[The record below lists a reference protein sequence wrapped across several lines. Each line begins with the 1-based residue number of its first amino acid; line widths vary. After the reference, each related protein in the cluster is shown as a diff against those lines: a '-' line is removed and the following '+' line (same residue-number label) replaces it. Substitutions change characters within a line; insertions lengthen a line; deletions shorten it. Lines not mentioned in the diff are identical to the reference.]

1 MKRGKSM
8 KRIFNHIVWRTSILV
23 MLFMLYGSL
32 MTVTAQQRHEYTE
45 DQPLVIVS
53 DWEFPPY
60 EFRNDKG
67 EPDGYNIEVLNI
79 ILDRLQ
85 IPHRYIMQEWYLA
98 TETFERREADLIFA
112 LSFNYMKRPYVMTR
126 NLLHFYRIVAVRRPE
141 EKPLTKINSMG
152 VKDTLIMKAND
163 YAPIRILM
171 TDPNPA
177 FTIEYHS
184 PKEAL
189 SGVQRGTYHYF
200 LWGEIPIQ
208 RKLKEFGL
216 DNLVTDITDIPP
228 GELRLIGYDKDLIDA
243 IDDEYAR
250 LEQAGQ
256 LEKIYDKWFHP
267 EREHNDT
274 STLPIYIIAGAIIVG
289 LISLLL
295 SRLIR
300 IRVQKAIDKSKDINN
315 MMTQALSMGN
325 YYVIEH
331 DLKNHHAHN
340 VYGNLLP
347 PEGLT
352 IEEFIERILPE
363 QRNEFRDTMREL
375 TKDKKSA
382 ELKRQWNAGT
392 PEKPDW
398 RYLHGNSIV
407 EMENGKPRY
416 IVNSVKD
423 VTHDIMEERNAREAG
438 ERYITIFKTSLIAMS
453 FYDANQCFIDAN
465 DQMRKISGINV
476 LGEDMYR
483 QTRLTDM
490 SILKDDFSPESHEDF
505 HVCQHL
511 VIPQANID
519 IYIEFRV
526 FPVVNNNR
534 IIYYII
540 TARDITDERLLYL
553 EQRKHDIEMHKISDA
568 ANTYENQLQYLL
580 EKSKMYVWRFDL
592 EDRVIH
598 LSRSLRKVEFS
609 FSYQDYIDG
618 IDPSEHENA
627 NNNLLQIIMR
637 GKEFNIIRHF
647 NRTPVSLESSW
658 HALSGIPIFD
668 NNSKLTGFFGVARNI
683 TELVSIQQKLKEET
697 IRAED
702 SGRLKSAF
710 LANMTHEIRT
720 PLNAIVG
727 FSDLL
732 PMVDTQEERMEF
744 IRIIR
749 NNCDMLLR
757 LINDILEASNMG
769 QALAIKPE
777 ECDFAQVFNDICQTL
792 AQRVQEPGVEFIKDN
807 PYASF
812 HTSLDKG
819 RIQQVLTNF
828 TTNAVKYT
836 HEGHIKVGYRQEAR
850 SVNDGQSQNGL
861 YFYCEDTGAGIPKEK
876 QTSVFERFV
885 KLNDFVQGTGLGLS
899 ICKAIA
905 ERCGGEI
912 GLTSEGE
919 GHGSTFWLWIPCE
932 ITES

>member
-1 MKRGKSM
+1 MKHGKLM
-8 KRIFNHIVWRTSILV
+8 KRIFNHIVCRVSILV
-23 MLFMLYGSL
+23 MLFMLYGS
-32 MTVTAQQRHEYTE
+32 MRTVTAQQIHEYTE

-60 EFRNDKG
+60 EFSNDKG

-79 ILDRLQ
+79 ILDRLH
-85 IPHRYIMQEWYLA
+85 IPHRYIMQEWYMA

-171 TDPNPA
+171 TNPNPP

-189 SGVQRGTYHYF
+189 TGVQRGTYHYF
-200 LWGEIPIQ
+200 LWGEVPIQ

-216 DNLVTDITDIPP
+216 DSLATDVTDIPP
-228 GELRLIGYDKDLIDA
+228 GELRLIGYDKELIDA

-256 LEKIYDKWFHP
+256 LEKIYEKWFHP

-274 STLPIYIIAGAIIVG
+274 STLPIFIIAGAIIVG

-331 DLKNHHAHN
+331 DLKNHRAQN
-340 VYGNLLP
+340 AYGNLLP
-347 PEGLT
+347 DEGMT
-352 IEEFIERILPE
+352 AEEFKERIHPE
-363 QRNEFRDTMREL
+363 NRDDFEEALRNTMEGPM
-375 TKDKKSA
+375 SA
-382 ELKRQWNAGT
+382 ELKTLWNAGT

-398 RYLHGNSIV
+398 RYLHGNSIM
-407 EMENGKPRY
+407 EMEGNRPRY
-416 IVNSVKD
+416 IINSVKD
-423 VTHDIMEERNAREAG
+423 VTHDIMEERNTRETG

-453 FYDANQCFIDAN
+453 FYDANQRLIDAN
-465 DQMRKISGINV
+465 DQMRKISGIDV
-476 LGEDMYR
+476 LGEDLYR
-483 QTRLTDM
+483 QTRLIDM
-490 SILKDDFSPESHEDF
+490 PILKDDFSPESHEDF
-505 HVCQHL
+505 HICQHL

-519 IYIEFRV
+519 LYIEFRI
-526 FPVVNNNR
+526 FPVIDNDK

-540 TARDITDERLLYL
+540 TARDITNERLLYL

-568 ANTYENQLQYLL
+568 SNTYENQLQYLL
-580 EKSKMYVWRFDL
+580 EKSKMYVWRFNL
-592 EDRVIH
+592 EDKVIH

-609 FSYQDYIDG
+609 YSYQDYLDG
-618 IDPSEHENA
+618 MNPNEHENA
-627 NNNLLQIIMR
+627 DNNLFEVIMK
-637 GKEFNIIRHF
+637 GKEFNTIRRF
-647 NRTPVSLESSW
+647 DRTPISQESSW
-658 HALSGIPIFD
+658 HALSGIPVFD
-668 NNSKLTGFFGVARNI
+668 DKGKLTGYFGVARDI

-732 PMVDTQEERMEF
+732 PVVDTEEERMEF

-807 PYASF
+807 PYTTF

-819 RIQQVLTNF
+819 RVQQVLTNF

-836 HEGHIKVGYRQEAR
+836 HEGHIKVGYRQEVR
-850 SVNDGQSQNGL
+850 SVNGGQSQDGL

-876 QTSVFERFV
+876 QASVFERFV

-932 ITES
+932 KTES